1 MDTAPTNEAFIVDVE
16 VLKNQARNSRD
27 YLIVAVYDTYGALL
41 STDYVY
47 TKLTEGVTY
56 SFGFNISAQTKEI
69 GTIKSYVSS
78 SLTSTEYLSKEKVW
92 E

>member
-1 MDTAPTNEAFIVDVE
+1 MNEAFIVDVE
-16 VLKNQARNSRD
+16 VLKNQARDRRD
-27 YLIVAVYDTYGALL
+27 YLIVAVYDTDGILL

-69 GTIKSYVSS
+69 GCIKSYVSS
-78 SLTSTEYLSKEKVW
+78 SLSSTEHLAQEKIW